1 MKDFVSSLTWV
12 DWLALGALLWGLFI
26 GSRSGIF
33 KELLRFV
40 VYVLAL
46 LGSYFLYQPIGEY
59 LTLHTFL
66 NDNSA
71 KALAFAASVIALFI
85 LGKLLTMLILKMLK
99 TSEKGA
105 ANRIGGALL
114 GASRMLVLLSFVFL
128 IVDHSPLS
136 QLKKDLHSRSL
147 TGPYLTPVAPT
158 IVEFV
163 TQFSAGHVSPL
174 TKEA

>member
-1 MKDFVSSLTWV
+1 MKDFISGLTWV
-12 DWLALGALLWGLFI
+12 DWLALVALLWGLFI
-26 GSRSGIF
+26 GSRSGVF

-40 VYVLAL
+40 VYTLAL
-46 LGSYFLYQPIGEY
+46 LGSFFLNDPLGQY
-59 LTLHTFL
+59 LTVHTFL
-66 NDNSA
+66 NDSSA
-71 KALAFAASVIALFI
+71 KALAFGSVVVVLFI
-85 LGKLLTMLILKMLK
+85 VGKLLTMLILKILK
-99 TSEKGA
+99 TSEKGT

-114 GASRMLVLLSFVFL
+114 GATRMLVLLSFVFL
-128 IVDHSPLS
+128 IVDTSPLS